1 MNELLALTHVVLLS
15 QEVNRRPGHLIQPGW
30 LHQAS
35 FLWAW
40 KALRPASGAR
50 VTAVLLVVWIP
61 GDRNRKI
68 SPLLWREDW
77 EGKSAAD
84 CSPIHFVIKKS
95 AAGQSA
101 ALCPRQF
108 SSTKKGDA
116 SSGFSCETSDSDQQE
131 VPYSS
136 HFKKVCTGSLFC
148 TVSTLKCWSWPVLSM
163 CGSASAVQ
171 LVRPWVVRAEPADG
185 SLYLY

>member
-15 QEVNRRPGHLIQPGW
+15 QEVNRWPGHLIQPGW
-30 LHQAS
+30 LDQAS

-68 SPLLWREDW
+68 SPRLWRGDW

-84 CSPIHFVIKKS
+84 CLPIHLVIKNRRR
-95 AAGQSA
+95 AGQSRGLLRK
-101 ALCPRQF
+101 ALHCVR
-108 SSTKKGDA
+108 A
-116 SSGFSCETSDSDQQE
+116 SSAQPG
-131 VPYSS
+131 
-136 HFKKVCTGSLFC
+136 GRRIIRI
-148 TVSTLKCWSWPVLSM
+148 
-163 CGSASAVQ
+163 Q
-171 LVRPWVVRAEPADG
+171 LRDVRLGPAG
-185 SLYLY
+185 GPIFLPL